1 MFDKWKPLLAP
12 VPLAHLAAASVFLP
26 LMVLYRFYWSAL
38 GLVLFM
44 ALVVV
49 THVFKPE
56 TWEDDLSVACLGAMC
71 ALAFHDTGLYFGV
84 FIATSLFLACVM
96 AISAAFRLWKTVR
109 LF

>member
-12 VPLAHLAAASVFLP
+12 APLALLVAAFVFLP
-26 LMVLYRFYWSAL
+26 LMVLHRFYWSAL

-44 ALVVV
+44 ALIVV
-49 THVFKPE
+49 TYIFKPE

-84 FIATSLFLACVM
+84 FIAMSLFLTCVM
-96 AISAAFRLWKTVR
+96 AISGVFRLGKAAR